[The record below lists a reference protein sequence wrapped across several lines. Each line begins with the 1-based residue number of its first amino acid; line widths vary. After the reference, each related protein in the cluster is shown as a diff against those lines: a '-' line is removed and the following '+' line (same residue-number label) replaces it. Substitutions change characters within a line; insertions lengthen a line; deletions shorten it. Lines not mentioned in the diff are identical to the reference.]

1 VGVSEIVT
9 VTEAKTQLSRLI
21 ERAGAGEEIVIRR
34 GRKPVAKLTRYDE
47 PPARRQMGD
56 LKGQIWMRDD
66 FDEPDEE
73 IERLFGMRD

>member
-1 VGVSEIVT
+1 MSETVT
-9 VTEAKTQLSRLI
+9 VTEAKSQLSRLI

-34 GRKPVAKLTRYDE
+34 GLRPVAKLVAFPGPQKPRK
-47 PPARRQMGD
+47 PGGSR
-56 LKGQIWMRDD
+56 GQIWMSDD

>member
-1 VGVSEIVT
+1 MSEIVT
-9 VTEAKTQLSRLI
+9 VTEAKSQLSRLI
-21 ERAGAGEEIVIRR
+21 ERVGAGEEIVIRR

-56 LKGQIWMRDD
+56 LKGMIWMRED